1 MPLLKKGD
9 EPYAL
14 ITWKI
19 MPNGYSESSYVR
31 LENYEMTQMLRRK

>member
-1 MPLLKKGD
+1 MPLLKEGD

-19 MPNGYSESSYVR
+19 MPNGCFESSDVR
-31 LENYEMTQMLRRK
+31 LESYEMTQM